1 MITLFTISN
10 HLYSREAKK
19 ALEFY
24 GQQFTERPLHKQAI
38 TLQELCTI
46 LASAENGVMDI
57 IGKKSGPYK
66 ELSESGVDFEELT
79 LKQFHALAVMYPRL
93 LKLPIAIDEKRMRAG
108 FNDDDYRMFMSREM
122 RRQNMNRLLP
132 RLQRDEIQRHL
143 GLDHIIAGHE
153 AK

>member
-1 MITLFTISN
+1 MITLFTVAN
-10 HLYSREAKK
+10 HVYSREAKK
-19 ALEFY
+19 TLLSFGQEVLE
-24 GQQFTERPLHKQAI
+24 RKIHKDPI
-38 TLQELCTI
+38 TLEELCTL

-57 IGKKSGPYK
+57 IGTKSAPYK
-66 ELSESGVDFEELT
+66 QLSEDGVNFEELT
-79 LKQFHALAVMYPRL
+79 LKQFHALCVMYPRL
-93 LKLPIAIDEKRMRAG
+93 LRLPIAIDHKRMRAG

-122 RRQNMNRLLP
+122 RQQHMNRLLP